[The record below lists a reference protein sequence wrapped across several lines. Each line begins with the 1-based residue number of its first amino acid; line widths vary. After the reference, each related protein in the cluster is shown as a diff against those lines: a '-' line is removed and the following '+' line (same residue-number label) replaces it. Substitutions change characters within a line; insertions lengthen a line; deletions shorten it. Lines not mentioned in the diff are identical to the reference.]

1 MRGVTVRYTSGD
13 PAAVDDLTLSVQ
25 PGERIA
31 LIGPSGAGKSTI
43 LRLASGL
50 TLPTTGEVTVLG
62 APSAELGTRANRRT
76 RARVGV
82 ITQDFSLVG
91 PLRVASN
98 VAAGRLGRWSWLRA
112 VGTLV
117 RPGPIDEIAAALSRV
132 GIAEKIWDRADQL
145 SGGQQQRTAIA
156 RSLFQN
162 PDLLLAD
169 EPVSALDP
177 ARSDAVMAVLADVA
191 AADGK
196 ALIASMHD
204 APLAIRHCDRIV
216 GLRNGHLQFD
226 LPSAE
231 VTDELLDALY
241 LIDETADGVA
251 VEAVGQPPDG
261 NVNGVMDGVIDQHI
275 ES

>member
-1 MRGVTVRYTSGD
+1 MTADPLLSLHGVTVRYSSGD
-13 PAAVDDLTLSVQ
+13 PVAINNLSLTVR
-25 PGERIA
+25 PGERVA

-50 TLPTTGEVTVLG
+50 TLPTSGEVEVLG
-62 APSAELGTRANRRT
+62 HESRLLGRRANRSV
-76 RARVGV
+76 RARIG
-82 ITQDFSLVG
+82 IISQDFSLVG

-98 VAAGRLGRWSWLRA
+98 VAAGRLGRWGWLRA
-112 VGTLV
+112 IRTLIK
-117 RPGPIDEIAAALSRV
+117 PGPIDEIVDALTRV
-132 GIAEKIWDRADQL
+132 GIPEKIWDRADQL

-177 ARSDAVMAVLADVA
+177 ARSDAVMSVLADA
-191 AADGK
+191 ASADGK
-196 ALIASMHD
+196 ALVASMHD

-216 GLRNGHLQFD
+216 ALRNGTLQFD

-231 VTDELLDALY
+231 VTDGLLETLYLLDEHA
-241 LIDETADGVA
+241 T
-251 VEAVGQPPDG
+251 P
-261 NVNGVMDGVIDQHI
+261 
-275 ES
+275 